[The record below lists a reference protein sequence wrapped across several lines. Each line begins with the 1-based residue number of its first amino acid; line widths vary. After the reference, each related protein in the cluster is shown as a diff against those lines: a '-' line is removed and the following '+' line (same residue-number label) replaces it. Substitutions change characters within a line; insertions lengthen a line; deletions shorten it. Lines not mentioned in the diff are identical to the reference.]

1 MQQTQTEGRS
11 TEHLQGMPQSY
22 PDHEKQRLRNGH
34 RPEGTNG
41 T

>member
-22 PDHEKQRLRNGH
+22 PDHEKQRKIEKWSQTRGY
-34 RPEGTNG
+34 
-41 T
+41 